1 MIRVLRTSALLRYLA
16 SFITSISLFAA
27 VPPAH
32 AAPSLAEVQAR
43 VRALQEDAASAGE
56 AAQQAR
62 VQLDQLKRQ
71 LASVQQA
78 ASNQAQNVSA
88 YQKSLGS
95 IAREEYKSGGL
106 GEGFQLLFSSDP
118 TLYLSSAGALES
130 ITRKKALALKKY
142 SVARQRLTA
151 TSLTVNDKLAL
162 VKAAE
167 AKYQAQATAAQAKLK
182 QAQDLLNTLTAA
194 ERARLAAL
202 VNAQENADQA
212 ASLAEARRANLGS
225 GRGAIAL
232 RFAIKQIGDRYVFGA
247 AGPIWWDCSGLTMR
261 AFQAAGV
268 SLPHSAAAQTGY
280 GKRIPFSALRPGDLV
295 FFAHRGSH
303 YISHV
308 GIYLGGGRM
317 VNAPHPGARVKVESF
332 GSTFGSLI
340 FSGARRI

>member
-1 MIRVLRTSALLRYLA
+1 VAALPTA
-16 SFITSISLFAA
+16 Q
-27 VPPAH
+27 

-56 AAQQAR
+56 AAQQAQ

-78 ASNQAQNVSA
+78 ANNEAQNVSVF
-88 YQKSLGS
+88 QKSLGA

-130 ITRKKALALKKY
+130 ITRKKSLALKKY

-167 AKYQAQATAAQAKLK
+167 ARYNAQAAAARAKLK
-182 QAQDLLNTLTAA
+182 EAQDLLNSLTAA

-212 ASLAEARRANLGS
+212 TSLAEARRANLGS

-261 AFQAAGV
+261 AFQSAGV
-268 SLPHSAAAQTGY
+268 SLPHSAAAQSGY
-280 GKRIPFSALRPGDLV
+280 GKRIPFGALRPGDLV

>member
-1 MIRVLRTSALLRYLA
+1 MLRTSALLRYLA
-16 SFITSISLFAA
+16 SFFTSISLFAA
-27 VPPAH
+27 IPPAH

-56 AAQQAR
+56 AAQQAQ
-62 VQLDQLKRQ
+62 VQLNQLKRQ

-118 TLYLSSAGALES
+118 TLYLSSAGTLES

-167 AKYQAQATAAQAKLK
+167 AKYQAQAAAAQAKLK